1 MPPLPAPMRTVV
13 RARAALFSARLWS
26 HAQVLVMGTTL
37 APAQR
42 TVAATVRLTSLA
54 QMRQVHRSHC
64 VLSRVVRSQCPV
76 GRVRFGLLVTAFAPT
91 GPLGWSRWPTHWPSI
106 RANSSAARRMA

>member
-13 RARAALFSARLWS
+13 RARAALFSARVWS

-64 VLSRVVRSQCPV
+64 VLSRVVRSQWPV

-91 GPLGWSRWPTHWPSI
+91 GPLRWSRWPTHWPSI